1 MAVLKVKDGSSS
13 WHNIDSIKGDKGDT
27 GTSIVSV
34 TKTGSQGLVDTYTI
48 LFSDNTT
55 TTFQVKNGENGQGS
69 GSVTSVDTGVGL
81 TGGAITSSGT
91 IKADLVSD
99 TYSTQ
104 ASETI
109 TQTSGRQYA
118 VNPDAN
124 GKLSVNVPWT
134 DEGKTYT
141 AGTNVQISSS
151 NVISATDT
159 TYESKPAASGGTAVS
174 LVTTGE
180 KYTWNQAEPNVQ
192 SDWNAT
198 SGDAKILNKPTNV
211 SAFTND
217 AGYLTSF
224 TETDPTVPSWAKQ
237 SSKPTY
243 TASEVGALPDT
254 TSIPSKTSDLTN
266 DSNFVA
272 DASYVHTDN
281 NYTSTEKSKL
291 SGIAAGAEVNVQSD
305 WNQTTTTADDYIKN
319 KPTIPTVPT
328 NVSAFTNDA
337 GYITGY
343 TETDPVFSASAAS
356 GITSAD
362 IIKLGGFNIATPKAD
377 AEQYATFAEL
387 PLKTGTYVVLHADG
401 TTADSGSPMPTY
413 TGDCWWNVIN
423 TGTYPVGSYAHESEW
438 YQRILQIASNAFG
451 SDKNVYY
458 RIRRDDE
465 WSSWF
470 KVQTP
475 ANGSL
480 SFINTSYTTI
490 LALLND
496 YPQSGGVTNFT
507 KAGFASFTDLPSG
520 IASTTE
526 WIART
531 IGDDTRRT
539 VILYQ
544 YGVPQ
549 LAYKRDIYQGSWT
562 GDWIPL
568 GSRVVTVDVPSF
580 SSLPQTVSN
589 GWVSSEHVCIKA
601 ELGTPSAQ
609 NGDWTVT
616 TSAGS
621 LTISG
626 SISGSTTAKL
636 YLTLRQ

>member
-1 MAVLKVKDGSSS
+1 MAVLKVKDGSS

-34 TKTGSQGLVDTYTI
+34 TKTGSQGLIDIYTI
-48 LFSDNTT
+48 TFSDGTT

-99 TYSTQ
+99 TYSTE
-104 ASETI
+104 ASEAI

-159 TYESKPAASGGTAVS
+159 TYESKTAASGGTAVS

-243 TASEVGALPDT
+243 TASEVGAVPTSRKVNGKALSADITLSASDVSALPSST
-254 TSIPSKTSDLTN
+254 VIPANTSDLTN
-266 DSNFVA
+266 DSDFVS

-328 NVSAFTNDA
+328 NVSAFTNDS

-343 TETDPVFSASAAS
+343 TETDPLFTSAFVGGGGSNGYIADANNADKYIGIANGWYANRQNYPSGFNNEMGMLITKNRYNFETSTDLIVQTLITETGKIWTRKCESGTWGSWASASS
-356 GITSAD
+356 T
-362 IIKLGGFNIATPKAD
+362 L
-377 AEQYATFAEL
+377 
-387 PLKTGTYVVLHADG
+387 
-401 TTADSGSPMPTY
+401 
-413 TGDCWWNVIN
+413 VIS
-423 TGTYPVGSYAHESEW
+423 VA
-438 YQRILQIASNAFG
+438 
-451 SDKNVYY
+451 
-458 RIRRDDE
+458 
-465 WSSWF
+465 
-470 KVQTP
+470 
-475 ANGSL
+475 
-480 SFINTSYTTI
+480 
-490 LALLND
+490 
-496 YPQSGGVTNFT
+496 
-507 KAGFASFTDLPSG
+507 
-520 IASTTE
+520 
-526 WIART
+526 
-531 IGDDTRRT
+531 
-539 VILYQ
+539 
-544 YGVPQ
+544 
-549 LAYKRDIYQGSWT
+549 
-562 GDWIPL
+562 
-568 GSRVVTVDVPSF
+568 SF

-589 GWVSSEHVCIKA
+589 SAITANHVCTKA

-609 NGDWTVT
+609 TGDWTVT
-616 TSAGS
+616 TSDGS
-621 LTISG
+621 LTLSG

-636 YLTLRQ
+636 YLAVAQ

>member
-1 MAVLKVKDGSSS
+1 MAVLKVKDGSS
-13 WHNIDSIKGDKGDT
+13 WQNIDSIKGDKGDT

-99 TYSTQ
+99 TYSTE
-104 ASETI
+104 ASEAI

-159 TYESKPAASGGTAVS
+159 TYESKTAASGGTAVS

-180 KYTWNQAEPNVQ
+180 KYIWNQAEPNVQ

-319 KPTIPTVPT
+319 KPAIPTVPT

-343 TETDPVFSASAAS
+343 TETDPTVPSWAKASS
-356 GITSAD
+356 
-362 IIKLGGFNIATPKAD
+362 KP
-377 AEQYATFAEL
+377 
-387 PLKTGTYVVLHADG
+387 
-401 TTADSGSPMPTY
+401 
-413 TGDCWWNVIN
+413 
-423 TGTYPVGSYAHESEW
+423 
-438 YQRILQIASNAFG
+438 
-451 SDKNVYY
+451 
-458 RIRRDDE
+458 
-465 WSSWF
+465 
-470 KVQTP
+470 
-475 ANGSL
+475 
-480 SFINTSYTTI
+480 SYTASEVGYGSSNVQSALDDLYTI
-490 LALLND
+490 KV
-496 YPQSGGVTNFT
+496 S
-507 KAGFASFTDLPSG
+507 
-520 IASTTE
+520 
-526 WIART
+526 
-531 IGDDTRRT
+531 
-539 VILYQ
+539 
-544 YGVPQ
+544 
-549 LAYKRDIYQGSWT
+549 
-562 GDWIPL
+562 
-568 GSRVVTVDVPSF
+568 VVSVASF
-580 SSLPQTVSN
+580 SSLPQTVTNASITAD
-589 GWVSSEHVCIKA
+589 HVCLKA

-609 NGDWTVT
+609 TGDWTVT

-621 LTISG
+621 LTLSG

-636 YLTLRQ
+636 YLAIQQ

>member
-99 TYSTQ
+99 TYSTE
-104 ASETI
+104 ASEAI

-159 TYESKPAASGGTAVS
+159 TYESKTAASGGTAVS

-243 TASEVGALPDT
+243 TASEVGAVPTSRKVNGKALSADITLSASDVSALPSST
-254 TSIPSKTSDLTN
+254 VIPANTSDLTN
-266 DSNFVA
+266 DSDFVS

-291 SGIAAGAEVNVQSD
+291 SGIAAGAEVNVQAD

-319 KPTIPTVPT
+319 KPTVT
-328 NVSAFTNDA
+328 
-337 GYITGY
+337 
-343 TETDPVFSASAAS
+343 PV
-356 GITSAD
+356 
-362 IIKLGGFNIATPKAD
+362 
-377 AEQYATFAEL
+377 AEL
-387 PLKTGTYVVLHADG
+387 TQAQYDALTPAEKSNGTIYCVTDSTGTYLTASEVSYGAGSVQGALDDVKLIGGSGSAVLLDANNPNGFLGAANGWDSSTTNYPTYFSGRFGAILTFPYWSGIGAFADTFQLFVDEKGNVDCRKRSG
-401 TTADSGSPMPTY
+401 TTWKA
-413 TGDCWWNVIN
+413 WQ
-423 TGTYPVGSYAHESEW
+423 PVGGV
-438 YQRILQIASNAFG
+438 IVL
-451 SDKNVYY
+451 
-458 RIRRDDE
+458 
-465 WSSWF
+465 
-470 KVQTP
+470 
-475 ANGSL
+475 
-480 SFINTSYTTI
+480 TT
-490 LALLND
+490 
-496 YPQSGGVTNFT
+496 
-507 KAGFASFTDLPSG
+507 
-520 IASTTE
+520 
-526 WIART
+526 
-531 IGDDTRRT
+531 T
-539 VILYQ
+539 V
-544 YGVPQ
+544 
-549 LAYKRDIYQGSWT
+549 
-562 GDWIPL
+562 
-568 GSRVVTVDVPSF
+568 
-580 SSLPQTVSN
+580 SSLPKTITDSRIT
-589 GWVSSEHVCIKA
+589 SDMVCTNA
-601 ELGTPSAQ
+601 ELSTASVQ
-609 NGDWTVT
+609 LHEWTVT
-616 TSAGS
+616 TSDGS
-621 LTISG
+621 LTLSG
-626 SISGSTTAKL
+626 AVNGYTGVTL
-636 YLTLRQ
+636 YLTRKEN

>member
-1 MAVLKVKDGSSS
+1 MAVLKVKDGSS
-13 WHNIDSIKGDKGDT
+13 WQNIDSIKGDKGDT

-99 TYSTQ
+99 TYSTE
-104 ASETI
+104 ASEAI

-159 TYESKPAASGGTAVS
+159 TYESKTAASGGTAVS

-224 TETDPTVPSWAKQ
+224 TETDPTVPSWAKA

-319 KPTIPTVPT
+319 KPT

-343 TETDPVFSASAAS
+343 TETDPTVPSWAKASS
-356 GITSAD
+356 
-362 IIKLGGFNIATPKAD
+362 KP
-377 AEQYATFAEL
+377 
-387 PLKTGTYVVLHADG
+387 
-401 TTADSGSPMPTY
+401 
-413 TGDCWWNVIN
+413 
-423 TGTYPVGSYAHESEW
+423 
-438 YQRILQIASNAFG
+438 
-451 SDKNVYY
+451 
-458 RIRRDDE
+458 
-465 WSSWF
+465 
-470 KVQTP
+470 
-475 ANGSL
+475 
-480 SFINTSYTTI
+480 SYTANEVG
-490 LALLND
+490 ALPDSTYIPSKTSDLTND
-496 YPQSGGVTNFT
+496 SNFAT
-507 KAGFASFTDLPSG
+507 TTDVSAVKVLV
-520 IASTTE
+520 ITATT
-526 WIART
+526 
-531 IGDDTRRT
+531 
-539 VILYQ
+539 
-544 YGVPQ
+544 
-549 LAYKRDIYQGSWT
+549 
-562 GDWIPL
+562 
-568 GSRVVTVDVPSF
+568 F
-580 SSLPQTVSN
+580 SSLPMTISN
-589 GWVSSEHVCIKA
+589 ASITANHVCIKA

-609 NGDWTVT
+609 TGDWTVT
-616 TSAGS
+616 TSAGE

-626 SISGSTTAKL
+626 SISGSTTATL
-636 YLTLRQ
+636 YLAIKQ

>member
-1 MAVLKVKDGSSS
+1 MAVLKLKDGSSS
-13 WHNIDSIKGDKGDT
+13 WQNIDSIKGDKGDKGDT

-34 TKTGSQGLVDTYTI
+34 TKTGTQGLIDTYTI

-69 GSVTSVDTGVGL
+69 GSVTSVGTGVGL
-81 TGGAITSSGT
+81 TGGTITSSGT
-91 IKADLVSD
+91 IKANLVSD
-99 TYSTQ
+99 TYSTE

-159 TYESKPAASGGTAVS
+159 TYESKAAASGGTAVS

-180 KYTWNQAEPNVQ
+180 KYTWNQAEPNVNA
-192 SDWNAT
+192 DWNAT
-198 SGDAKILNKPTNV
+198 SGDAKILNKPSIPTKTSDLTNDSNFAVDANYVHTDNNYTSTEKSKLSGIAAGAEVNVQSNWNQTTTTADDYIKNKPTKV

-266 DSNFVA
+266 DSDFVS

-291 SGIAAGAEVNVQSD
+291 SGIAAGAEVNVQAN

-319 KPTIPTVPT
+319 KPT

-343 TETDPVFSASAAS
+343 TETDPVFSASAAA
-356 GITSAD
+356 GITSSNISAWNQAEPNVNAD
-362 IIKLGGFNIATPKAD
+362 WNASSGD
-377 AEQYATFAEL
+377 AQILNKPTIPSVSSITISLTVANWSSSTQTVTAS
-387 PLKTGTYVVLHADG
+387 GV
-401 TTADSGSPMPTY
+401 TADNTVIVSPTPSSMS
-413 TGDCWWNVIN
+413 D
-423 TGTYPVGSYAHESEW
+423 YAS
-438 YQRILQIASNAFG
+438 A
-451 SDKNVYY
+451 
-458 RIRRDDE
+458 
-465 WSSWF
+465 
-470 KVQTP
+470 
-475 ANGSL
+475 
-480 SFINTSYTTI
+480 
-490 LALLND
+490 
-496 YPQSGGVTNFT
+496 
-507 KAGFASFTDLPSG
+507 G
-520 IASTTE
+520 IACTAQASDSLTFTCATT
-526 WIART
+526 
-531 IGDDTRRT
+531 
-539 VILYQ
+539 
-544 YGVPQ
+544 P
-549 LAYKRDIYQGSWT
+549 
-562 GDWIPL
+562 
-568 GSRVVTVDVPSF
+568 
-580 SSLPQTVSN
+580 
-589 GWVSSEHVCIKA
+589 
-601 ELGTPSAQ
+601 
-609 NGDWTVT
+609 
-616 TSAGS
+616 TSA
-621 LTISG
+621 ISVNVVVV
-626 SISGSTTAKL
+626 S
-636 YLTLRQ
+636 

>member
-1 MAVLKVKDGSSS
+1 MAVLKVKDGSS
-13 WHNIDSIKGDKGDT
+13 WQNIDSIKGDKGDT

-34 TKTGSQGLVDTYTI
+34 TKTGSQGLIDIYTI
-48 LFSDNTT
+48 TFSDGTT

-99 TYSTQ
+99 TYSTE

-159 TYESKPAASGGTAVS
+159 TYESKTAASGGTAVS

-281 NYTSTEKSKL
+281 NFTSTLKTKL
-291 SGIAAGAEVNVQSD
+291 NGIAAGAEVNVQSD

-319 KPTIPTVPT
+319 KPTIPVVPT

-337 GYITGY
+337 GYVESTDLATVATTGDY
-343 TETDPVFSASAAS
+343 EDLSNTPTVTPVVELTQAQYDALTPAEKNNGSIYCVTDS
-356 GITSAD
+356 
-362 IIKLGGFNIATPKAD
+362 
-377 AEQYATFAEL
+377 
-387 PLKTGTYVVLHADG
+387 TGTYL
-401 TTADSGSPMPTY
+401 TASEVSYGS
-413 TGDCWWNVIN
+413 
-423 TGTYPVGSYAHESEW
+423 
-438 YQRILQIASNAFG
+438 AS
-451 SDKNVYY
+451 
-458 RIRRDDE
+458 
-465 WSSWF
+465 
-470 KVQTP
+470 VQT
-475 ANGSL
+475 ALDNL
-480 SFINTSYTTI
+480 SAVQII
-490 LALLND
+490 
-496 YPQSGGVTNFT
+496 
-507 KAGFASFTDLPSG
+507 
-520 IASTTE
+520 
-526 WIART
+526 
-531 IGDDTRRT
+531 
-539 VILYQ
+539 
-544 YGVPQ
+544 
-549 LAYKRDIYQGSWT
+549 DIT
-562 GDWIPL
+562 A
-568 GSRVVTVDVPSF
+568 F
-580 SSLPQTVSN
+580 SSLPQTVTNASITAN
-589 GWVSSEHVCIKA
+589 QVCIKA

-609 NGDWTVT
+609 TGDWTVT

-621 LTISG
+621 LTLSG

-636 YLTLRQ
+636 YLAVAQ

>member
-1 MAVLKVKDGSSS
+1 MAVLKVKDGSS
-13 WHNIDSIKGDKGDT
+13 WQNIDSIKGDKGDT

-34 TKTGSQGLVDTYTI
+34 TKTGSQGLTDTYTI

-99 TYSTQ
+99 TYSTE

-141 AGTNVQISSS
+141 AGTNVQISAS

-159 TYESKPAASGGTAVS
+159 TYESKTAASGGTAVS

-281 NYTSTEKSKL
+281 NYTSTEKTKL

-305 WNQTTTTADDYIKN
+305 WNQTDSTADAYIAN
-319 KPTIPTVPT
+319 KP
-328 NVSAFTNDA
+328 
-337 GYITGY
+337 
-343 TETDPVFSASAAS
+343 
-356 GITSAD
+356 D
-362 IIKLGGFNIATPKAD
+362 IESLKA
-377 AEQYATFAEL
+377 L
-387 PLKTGTYVVLHADG
+387 
-401 TTADSGSPMPTY
+401 
-413 TGDCWWNVIN
+413 
-423 TGTYPVGSYAHESEW
+423 
-438 YQRILQIASNAFG
+438 
-451 SDKNVYY
+451 
-458 RIRRDDE
+458 
-465 WSSWF
+465 
-470 KVQTP
+470 
-475 ANGSL
+475 
-480 SFINTSYTTI
+480 
-490 LALLND
+490 
-496 YPQSGGVTNFT
+496 
-507 KAGFASFTDLPSG
+507 
-520 IASTTE
+520 
-526 WIART
+526 
-531 IGDDTRRT
+531 
-539 VILYQ
+539 
-544 YGVPQ
+544 
-549 LAYKRDIYQGSWT
+549 
-562 GDWIPL
+562 
-568 GSRVVTVDVPSF
+568 VVTLASF
-580 SSLPQTVSN
+580 SSLPATFYESAVTAD
-589 GWVSSEHVCIKA
+589 HVCIKA

-609 NGDWTVT
+609 TGDWTVT
-616 TSAGS
+616 TSAGE
-621 LTISG
+621 LNISG
-626 SISGSTTAKL
+626 SISGSTTATL
-636 YLTLRQ
+636 YLAIKQ

>member
-34 TKTGSQGLVDTYTI
+34 TKTGSQGLIDIYTI
-48 LFSDNTT
+48 TFSDGTT

-99 TYSTQ
+99 TYSTE
-104 ASETI
+104 ASESI

-159 TYESKPAASGGTAVS
+159 TYESKTAASGGTAVS

-305 WNQTTTTADDYIKN
+305 WNATSGDALILN
-319 KPTIPTVPT
+319 KPTIPVVPT

-343 TETDPVFSASAAS
+343 TETDPVFGASAAS
-356 GITSAD
+356 GITASH
-362 IIKLGGFNIATPKAD
+362 IS
-377 AEQYATFAEL
+377 Q
-387 PLKTGTYVVLHADG
+387 
-401 TTADSGSPMPTY
+401 
-413 TGDCWWNVIN
+413 WN
-423 TGTYPVGSYAHESEW
+423 
-438 YQRILQIASNAFG
+438 
-451 SDKNVYY
+451 
-458 RIRRDDE
+458 
-465 WSSWF
+465 
-470 KVQTP
+470 
-475 ANGSL
+475 
-480 SFINTSYTTI
+480 
-490 LALLND
+490 
-496 YPQSGGVTNFT
+496 
-507 KAGFASFTDLPSG
+507 G
-520 IASTTE
+520 I
-526 WIART
+526 T
-531 IGDDTRRT
+531 IGDYTENLADTITNGYTALPNNGMARAVSLLVNGGMFVGYMYRYSDT
-539 VILYQ
+539 
-544 YGVPQ
+544 YGGGSLVK
-549 LAYKRDIYQGSWT
+549 YDGTSCNVFIYDGAVT
-562 GDWIPL
+562 IKYDGVLIVN
-568 GSRVVTVDVPSF
+568 VVSF
-580 SSLPQTVSN
+580 STLPQTVSKAGITAN
-589 GWVSSEHVCIKA
+589 HACIKA

-609 NGDWTVT
+609 TGDWTVT

-636 YLTLRQ
+636 YLALQQ

>member
-1 MAVLKVKDGSSS
+1 MAVLKVKDGSS
-13 WHNIDSIKGDKGDT
+13 WHGIDSIKGDKGDT

-34 TKTGSQGLVDTYTI
+34 TKTGSQGLIDTYTI
-48 LFSDNTT
+48 AFSDGTS
-55 TTFQVKNGENGQGS
+55 TTFEVKNGENGQGA

-104 ASETI
+104 ASEAI

-134 DEGKTYT
+134 DDGKTYT

-254 TSIPSKTSDLTN
+254 TSIPTKTSDLTN
-266 DSNFVA
+266 DSDFVA

-291 SGIAAGAEVNVQSD
+291 SGIASGAEVNVQAD
-305 WNQTTTTADDYIKN
+305 WSETDSTADAYIAN
-319 KPTIPTVPT
+319 KP
-328 NVSAFTNDA
+328 
-337 GYITGY
+337 
-343 TETDPVFSASAAS
+343 
-356 GITSAD
+356 D
-362 IIKLGGFNIATPKAD
+362 INS
-377 AEQYATFAEL
+377 
-387 PLKTGTYVVLHADG
+387 LKVL
-401 TTADSGSPMPTY
+401 
-413 TGDCWWNVIN
+413 
-423 TGTYPVGSYAHESEW
+423 
-438 YQRILQIASNAFG
+438 
-451 SDKNVYY
+451 
-458 RIRRDDE
+458 
-465 WSSWF
+465 
-470 KVQTP
+470 
-475 ANGSL
+475 
-480 SFINTSYTTI
+480 
-490 LALLND
+490 
-496 YPQSGGVTNFT
+496 
-507 KAGFASFTDLPSG
+507 
-520 IASTTE
+520 
-526 WIART
+526 
-531 IGDDTRRT
+531 
-539 VILYQ
+539 
-544 YGVPQ
+544 
-549 LAYKRDIYQGSWT
+549 
-562 GDWIPL
+562 
-568 GSRVVTVDVPSF
+568 VVTLSAF
-580 SSLPQTVSN
+580 SSLPATFYESAVTAD
-589 GWVSSEHVCIKA
+589 HVCLKA

-609 NGDWTVT
+609 TGDWTVT
-616 TSAGS
+616 TSAGE

-626 SISGSTTAKL
+626 SISGSTTATL
-636 YLTLRQ
+636 YLAIKQ

>member
-34 TKTGSQGLVDTYTI
+34 TKTGSQGLIDIYTI
-48 LFSDNTT
+48 TFSDGTT

-91 IKADLVSD
+91 IKADLVSE
-99 TYSTQ
+99 TYSTE
-104 ASETI
+104 ASEAI

-159 TYESKPAASGGTAVS
+159 TYESKTAASGGTAVS

-266 DSNFVA
+266 DSGFITSSAVPTKTSDLTNDSGFITSSALPTKTSDLTNDSNFVA

-343 TETDPVFSASAAS
+343 TETDPTVPSWAKASS
-356 GITSAD
+356 
-362 IIKLGGFNIATPKAD
+362 KP
-377 AEQYATFAEL
+377 
-387 PLKTGTYVVLHADG
+387 
-401 TTADSGSPMPTY
+401 
-413 TGDCWWNVIN
+413 
-423 TGTYPVGSYAHESEW
+423 
-438 YQRILQIASNAFG
+438 
-451 SDKNVYY
+451 
-458 RIRRDDE
+458 
-465 WSSWF
+465 
-470 KVQTP
+470 
-475 ANGSL
+475 
-480 SFINTSYTTI
+480 SYTASEVSYNSSSVQA
-490 LALLND
+490 ALD
-496 YPQSGGVTNFT
+496 
-507 KAGFASFTDLPSG
+507 DLC
-520 IASTTE
+520 TLK
-526 WIART
+526 
-531 IGDDTRRT
+531 
-539 VILYQ
+539 VL
-544 YGVPQ
+544 
-549 LAYKRDIYQGSWT
+549 
-562 GDWIPL
+562 
-568 GSRVVTVDVPSF
+568 VVSVAAF

-589 GWVSSEHVCIKA
+589 SAITANHVCIKA
-601 ELGTPSAQ
+601 ELGTPSSQA
-609 NGDWTVT
+609 GDWTVT

-621 LTISG
+621 LTLSG

-636 YLTLRQ
+636 YLAVAQ

>member
-1 MAVLKVKDGSSS
+1 MAVLKVKDGSS
-13 WHNIDSIKGDKGDT
+13 WQNIDSIKGDKGDT

-34 TKTGSQGLVDTYTI
+34 TKTGSQGLIDIYTI
-48 LFSDNTT
+48 TFSDGTT

-99 TYSTQ
+99 TYSTE
-104 ASETI
+104 ASEAI

-159 TYESKPAASGGTAVS
+159 TYESKTAASGGTAVS

-180 KYTWNQAEPNVQ
+180 KYIWNQAEPNVQ

-198 SGDAKILNKPTNV
+198 SGDAKILNKPSIPTKTSDLTNDSNFAVDANYVHTDNNYTSTEKSKLSGIAAGAEVNVQSNWNQTTTTADDYIKNKPTNV

-281 NYTSTEKSKL
+281 NYTSTEKTKL

-319 KPTIPTVPT
+319 KP
-328 NVSAFTNDA
+328 
-337 GYITGY
+337 
-343 TETDPVFSASAAS
+343 
-356 GITSAD
+356 D
-362 IIKLGGFNIATPKAD
+362 IN
-377 AEQYATFAEL
+377 EL
-387 PLKTGTYVVLHADG
+387 KVLVV
-401 TTADSGSPMPTY
+401 
-413 TGDCWWNVIN
+413 N
-423 TGTYPVGSYAHESEW
+423 
-438 YQRILQIASNAFG
+438 
-451 SDKNVYY
+451 
-458 RIRRDDE
+458 
-465 WSSWF
+465 
-470 KVQTP
+470 
-475 ANGSL
+475 
-480 SFINTSYTTI
+480 
-490 LALLND
+490 LA
-496 YPQSGGVTNFT
+496 
-507 KAGFASFTDLPSG
+507 
-520 IASTTE
+520 
-526 WIART
+526 
-531 IGDDTRRT
+531 
-539 VILYQ
+539 
-544 YGVPQ
+544 
-549 LAYKRDIYQGSWT
+549 
-562 GDWIPL
+562 
-568 GSRVVTVDVPSF
+568 SF
-580 SSLPQTVSN
+580 SSLPQTFYESAVTAD
-589 GWVSSEHVCIKA
+589 HVCLKA
-601 ELGTPSAQ
+601 ELSQDIAQ
-609 NGDWTVT
+609 AGDWTVT
-616 TSAGS
+616 TADGS
-621 LTISG
+621 LTIAG
-626 SISGSTTAKL
+626 TITGSTTL
-636 YLTLRQ
+636 YLALGIPG